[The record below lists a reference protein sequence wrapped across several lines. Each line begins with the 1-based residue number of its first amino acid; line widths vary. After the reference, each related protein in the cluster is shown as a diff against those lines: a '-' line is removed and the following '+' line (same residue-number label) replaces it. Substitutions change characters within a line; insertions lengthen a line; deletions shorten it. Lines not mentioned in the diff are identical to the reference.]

1 MRIKNN
7 LFPVFFCLIITLS
20 RLNAGSSDTN
30 NQFIQNPVM
39 IDTVK
44 NIQIDTP
51 SSNIQKTLNDTTS
64 DTLITIPDTDKT
76 LTNTKLFIY
85 ILLSAGGMLLFF
97 YIFVLSLFRTFH
109 KTRSSRQAMMLS
121 WSSFFVVSVIWIFI
135 IWGLLAVFWTSTS
148 FMFVMFFLFILS
160 LITSLIAL
168 KSK

>member
-1 MRIKNN
+1 MKIKILITAIIFSALTGVN
-7 LFPVFFCLIITLS
+7 LLY
-20 RLNAGSSDTN
+20 ADTTEVN
-30 NQFIQNPVM
+30 NQVIQNPVM

-44 NIQIDTP
+44 DVQTDTLPGDLQQTEIDT
-51 SSNIQKTLNDTTS
+51 SL
-64 DTLITIPDTDKT
+64 TIPETGKI

-85 ILLSAGGMLLFF
+85 IVLTAGGMALFF

-135 IWGLLAVFWTSTS
+135 IWGLLASFWTSSS
-148 FMFVMFFLFILS
+148 FILIIVFLFVLS
-160 LITSLIAL
+160 LITTLIAL